1 MRVYRSIDEVPYD
14 ASTVIS
20 VGTFDGVHRAHR
32 AILKKLVERSK
43 NANKRNLVI
52 TFEPHP
58 RSIVNNNTMD
68 VKILTTL
75 DERLY
80 LFHSLD
86 IDNVLVIPF
95 DKEFSQLSFR
105 DFYSQHIVRKIGV
118 SEVVEGF
125 NHHFGKDRQGTISI
139 LDELGKEFGFV
150 VTHVAPITYNDK
162 PISSSRIREALEDGA
177 IDIANEMLGYPYY
190 LTGKVIEGDKRGTTL
205 GYPTANIELPTSK
218 LIPKFG
224 IYVASV
230 NIQGKEFFGMVSI
243 GKRPTFYKDG
253 KVIVEVHILD
263 FYDIIYGKEL
273 SFSLIKRLRDQQ
285 KFDSVEQLIRQM
297 EQDKEQSKS
306 LIQSLRVV

>member
-14 ASTVIS
+14 SSTVIS

-43 NANKRNLVI
+43 SANKRNLVI

-58 RSIVNNNTMD
+58 RSIVSHDAMN
-68 VKILTTL
+68 VKYLTTL
-75 DERLY
+75 DERMY
-80 LFHSLD
+80 LFQSLG
-86 IDNVLVIPF
+86 IDNLLVITF

-105 DFYSQHIVRKIGV
+105 DFYSQCIVQKIGV

-125 NHHFGKDRQGTISI
+125 NHHFGKDRQGTITI

-150 VTHVAPITYNDK
+150 VTHVEPITYNGK

-177 IDIANEMLGYPYY
+177 IDIANEMLGYPYL
-190 LTGKVIEGDKRGTTL
+190 LTGTVIEGDKRGTTL
-205 GYPTANIELPTSK
+205 GYPTANVELPSSK

-230 NIQGKEFFGMVSI
+230 KIEGTEYFGMASI
-243 GKRPTFYKDG
+243 GRRPTFYKDG
-253 KVIVEVHILD
+253 NVIVEVHVFD
-263 FYDIIYGKEL
+263 FYGTLYGKEL
-273 SFSLIKRLRDQQ
+273 SFSLLKRLRDQQ
-285 KFDSVEQLIRQM
+285 KFDTVDQLIRQM